1 MAASTFE
8 FIRLQICALIF
19 SFVSESFAGDAFK
32 IVESFR
38 ERKICLPFPITT
50 KDHWNIVY
58 LSLRANKKKT
68 KTSNEW
74 ECYLCAGTTN
84 IHTQHRKSW
93 CKRIRMDVTRVWH

>member
-58 LSLRANKKKT
+58 LSLRANKKKRRRQMNGNVICVQEQRT
-68 KTSNEW
+68 YTH
-74 ECYLCAGTTN
+74 TTQK
-84 IHTQHRKSW
+84 IL
-93 CKRIRMDVTRVWH
+93 V